1 MDSTIK
7 LIDGTY
13 KVEDAG
19 EILLSV
25 LGDKIRFHNIN
36 NLGSNERAC
45 QDSYNSDTRLK
56 ELNADRDSII
66 QLLKKYNDNDK
77 QIKISCIIEIE
88 VVEPTAVKS

>member
-1 MDSTIK
+1 MSNTIK

-36 NLGSNERAC
+36 SLGSNERDC
-45 QDSYNSDTRLK
+45 EDSYNSDTRLK
-56 ELNADRDSII
+56 ELSADRERVL
-66 QLLKKYNDNDK
+66 QLLKEHRNKDTK
-77 QIKISCIIEIE
+77 IKINCKIE
-88 VVEPTAVKS
+88 VEVIQSAVSN

>member
-1 MDSTIK
+1 MNNSIK

-36 NLGSNERAC
+36 SLGSIERAC
-45 QDSYNSDTRLK
+45 DDSYNSDVRLK
-56 ELNADRDSII
+56 ELNADRERVLE
-66 QLLKKYNDNDK
+66 LLKNNKSENK
-77 QIKISCIIEIE
+77 QIKINCKIEIE
-88 VVEPTAVKS
+88 VVESAEAN

>member
-1 MDSTIK
+1 MTMKNSIK

-36 NLGSNERAC
+36 SLGSVERDC
-45 QDSYNSDTRLK
+45 DDSYNSDVRLK
-56 ELNADRDSII
+56 ELNADREKVLE
-66 QLLKKYNDNDK
+66 LLKNNKSDNR
-77 QIKISCIIEIE
+77 QIKINCKIEIE
-88 VVEPTAVKS
+88 VVETVDA

>member
-1 MDSTIK
+1 MTNTIK

-36 NLGSNERAC
+36 SLGSNERAC
-45 QDSYNSDTRLK
+45 DDSYNSETRLK
-56 ELNADRDSII
+56 ELSADRDRVL
-66 QLLKKYNDNDK
+66 QLLKENKSDDK
-77 QIKISCIIEIE
+77 QIKINCKIEIE
-88 VVEPTAVKS
+88 VV